1 MRNSAQW
8 QVRPGIPAIA
18 AVYAVLQQAAIQR
31 QPLVPLPLLDNKGKL
46 PAGNDPRYIFKEP
59 KKIVSY
65 KIDPETGFLSSSE
78 EGLDEIFIDGNIPEA
93 SPDSLSYNFY
103 PTAWGMHDATELY

>member
-46 PAGNDPRYIFKEP
+46 AELVHVSGVYSTDLEVLSIIFRTF
-59 KKIVSY
+59 VSLG
-65 KIDPETGFLSSSE
+65 DVLC
-78 EGLDEIFIDGNIPEA
+78 
-93 SPDSLSYNFY
+93 SPLQGR
-103 PTAWGMHDATELY
+103 T

>member
-46 PAGNDPRYIFKEP
+46 AELVH
-59 KKIVSY
+59 VSGVY
-65 KIDPETGFLSSSE
+65 STDLER
-78 EGLDEIFIDGNIPEA
+78 
-93 SPDSLSYNFY
+93 PDDALCAKYARAADNWQ
-103 PTAWGMHDATELY
+103 PVADDIWGCTKGKRGIRLYQQY